1 LQRIDIHID
10 EPDMHD
16 ESFRNY
22 VIVWGINYRH
32 KRHERSGRKMNTNI
46 AIISLLIAI
55 TPPGALSLSVAA
67 AEGEKAPVGYT
78 DTPMLPGAKWHVHDP
93 DRPQPKVV
101 TPGKFS
107 TKKKPGKPPSDAII
121 LFDGTDLSKWQT
133 ASGQSSGWKVEDG
146 AMVVPPKGT
155 ANGGDVFTKDE
166 FGDCQ
171 LHIEFATPKPP
182 HGDSQGR
189 GNSGVFFFGKYEFQV
204 LDSYQN
210 RTYPDGQAASLYGQY
225 PPLVNASRKPGE
237 WQVYDIAFT
246 APRFKDGKLESPAYI
261 TAFHNGVL
269 VQNHAAY
276 LGASTI
282 TSYVCHSPGL
292 REAFTMGG

>member
-1 LQRIDIHID
+1 
-10 EPDMHD
+10 
-16 ESFRNY
+16 
-22 VIVWGINYRH
+22 
-32 KRHERSGRKMNTNI
+32 MNTNK

-55 TPPGALSLSVAA
+55 AAPNALSFSAAA

-78 DTPMLPGAKWHVHDP
+78 DTPMLPGGKWHVHDP

-101 TPGKFS
+101 TPGEFS
-107 TKKKPGKPPSDAII
+107 TPTKPGKPPSDAII

-133 ASGQSSGWKVEDG
+133 QSGQPSGWKVENCE
-146 AMVVPPKGT
+146 MVVPQKGT
-155 ANGGDVFTKDE
+155 VNGGDVFTKDE

-276 LGASTI
+276 LGASGHKTLATYTPHGPKGPI
-282 TSYVCHSPGL
+282 KLQDHGDPMRYRNIWL
-292 REAFTMGG
+292 RPLKGYDEQ